1 MHFSP
6 TTIGMTSTVLV
17 GVALV
22 ALVGTSG
29 NQGHFQH
36 PQTGTK
42 RATNG
47 ALMKTDDDAKEPSRV
62 RQRGPRR
69 DDVSVQVGMDHDL
82 AKKTLL
88 AMGAIDKSKSF
99 SDEPERRMILTEKTF
114 PVFVAGL
121 GDGGKGLTL
130 AEMNQKLAARAD
142 ELDLPRFAEIG
153 FWKLDSDHMVR
164 IYSRGEIEN
173 QLVITS
179 MSVFPAG
186 LADDKLRIR
195 EISKSFTRLWWL
207 DGHAA
212 WE

>member
-1 MHFSP
+1 
-6 TTIGMTSTVLV
+6 
-17 GVALV
+17 
-22 ALVGTSG
+22 
-29 NQGHFQH
+29 
-36 PQTGTK
+36 
-42 RATNG
+42 
-47 ALMKTDDDAKEPSRV
+47 MKTDDDAREPSRV

-69 DDVSVQVGMDHDL
+69 EDVSVQVGMDYDL

-88 AMGAIDKSKSF
+88 AMGAIDKSQSF
-99 SDEPERRMILTEKTF
+99 SDEPERRMILTDKTF

-130 AEMNQKLAARAD
+130 AEMNQRLAARAD
-142 ELDLPRFAEIG
+142 ELDLPRFAEIS

-164 IYSRGEIEN
+164 IYSRGEIED

-179 MSVFPAG
+179 MSAFPAG
-186 LADDKLRIR
+186 LADDELGRD
-195 EISKSFTRLWWL
+195 ESSKACKRLCWL